1 MKLTHFQLIHATD
14 KQLSTIGVIRRLNA
28 GWLKKTLRED
38 FSKEQID
45 RFIAADIR
53 KNPFQSKDRLTLDCE
68 IQFRRL
74 KKCLEVNEIY
84 SAIDHAENIVD
95 LLKNSR

>member
-1 MKLTHFQLIHATD
+1 MKLTHSQLIHATD

-28 GWLKKTLRED
+28 GWLKKTLKLEL
-38 FSKEQID
+38 SQEQID
-45 RFIAADIR
+45 AFLAADIR
-53 KNPFQSKDRLTLDCE
+53 KNPFQTKGRLTLDCE

-84 SAIDHAENIVD
+84 SALDHAENIVQ
-95 LLKNSR
+95 LINNSR